1 MKAHFK
7 TQLEATVSGYF
18 NGNKFIRTV
27 ALLEDLV
34 FYTKAGD
41 SITVPAGFESDGA
54 SVPKLF
60 WSAFPPFDTYL
71 PAAVVHDILCVQG
84 HNDKCLYTSIEAA
97 DIFYEAMRACGV
109 GITKARMMY
118 YAVRYFGP
126 KWK

>member
-7 TQLEATVSGYF
+7 TDLEASISGKQIDD
-18 NGNKFIRTV
+18 KFIRTV
-27 ALLEDLV
+27 TLLEDLV

-41 SITVPAGFESDGA
+41 SITVPTGFESDGA

-71 PAAVVHDILCVQG
+71 PAAVVHDLLCVQG
-84 HNDKCLYTSIEAA
+84 HNDKCLYTSREAA

-109 GITKARMMY
+109 GITKARTMY

>member
-1 MKAHFK
+1 MKAYFK
-7 TQLEATVSGYF
+7 SQFEASISGKQIDD
-18 NGNKFIRTV
+18 KFIRTV
-27 ALLEDLV
+27 TLLEDLV

-60 WSAFPPFDTYL
+60 WSAFPPFGTYL
-71 PAAVVHDILCVQG
+71 PAAVVHDLLCVQG
-84 HNDKCLYTSIEAA
+84 HNDKCLYTSVEAA
-97 DIFYEAMRACGV
+97 NIFYEAMRVCGV
-109 GITKARMMY
+109 GRTKAHAMY

>member
-1 MKAHFK
+1 MKARFK
-7 TQLEATVSGYF
+7 TDLEATVSGYF

-27 ALLEDLV
+27 TLLEDLV
-34 FYTKAGD
+34 FYTKVGD

-54 SVPKLF
+54 SVPKAF

-71 PAAVVHDILCVQG
+71 PAAVVHDLLCVQG
-84 HNDKCLYTSIEAA
+84 HNDTCLYTSREAA
-97 DIFYEAMRACGV
+97 VIFYEAMRVCGV

>member
-7 TQLEATVSGYF
+7 TQLEASISGKLIDD
-18 NGNKFIRTV
+18 KFIRTV
-27 ALLEDLV
+27 TLLEDLV

-97 DIFYEAMRACGV
+97 DIFYEAMRVCGV